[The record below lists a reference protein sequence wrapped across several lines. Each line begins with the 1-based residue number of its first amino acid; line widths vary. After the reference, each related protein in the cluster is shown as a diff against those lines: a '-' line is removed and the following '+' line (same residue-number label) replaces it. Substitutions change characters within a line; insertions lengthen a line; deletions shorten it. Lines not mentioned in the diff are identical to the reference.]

1 MAKVYDNPI
10 NLSTNWGGDSSTGNL
25 PVSGRRVQ
33 ELIKNTFAKKGG
45 CMQIKDKKFLQIF
58 ADEASMRK
66 YNSNTEKYEDLV
78 VSQVQLPNT
87 GATQATMKVTV
98 LGIPSEYS
106 TKGRS
111 EVFSFLY
118 NSYYENEEDFSQVSG
133 SCVVY
138 VNNIQRERISLRAGN
153 TYDVDV
159 SKYLS
164 DGTNEVKFTID
175 NAEQSKRNYVY
186 EIQMVNLKVISDF
199 DYISAY
205 NGVVPFT
212 YTPIGNITKTVHIL
226 MDGVEIHSEETDV
239 NNRQLSFDIPAQS
252 HGAHTLEV
260 YLTATIKDIALES
273 ERLKFSVICVE
284 DGNDTPVI
292 ASSVESVNMTQ
303 YETVTIPFVVY
314 DPLNNPADITLSVDQ
329 STVATRQVDRTQQ
342 SWIYKALSVGDG
354 VMSIT
359 CRGVSK
365 TFALSVGESIITS
378 KAETQNLEL
387 FLTSQGRSNQDAD
400 REVWENNGI
409 KVSFEGMNYTTN
421 GWVVDSDG
429 NTAMRLSGGATMEIP
444 LQLFAKDIRQTGKT
458 VELEFAVR
466 QITDYT
472 SVVLSCLQGGIG
484 LELTPN
490 TIMLTSEQSSME
502 TKYKEDER
510 VRVSFVIEKRA
521 NNRLMQIYINGIK
534 SQSIQYPDNDGFMQA
549 APVGITANS
558 ATATLDIYNIRVYS
572 NNLKSQQ
579 LLDNYIADLDDIE
592 KKMAIFKRNQVYDT
606 YGNLSY
612 NALLE
617 QIPCLT
623 ITGGLSQYKGDKKT
637 VSIEYVDR
645 NHHEKSFTADGVVL
659 NVQGTSSQYYPRK
672 NYKGQFKNGFDMTES
687 GKHEDA
693 FTLDENAVLP
703 AVNFCWKAD
712 FAESSGTHNTGL
724 ANYIGWMLKEAGI
737 LTEPQ
742 KKNGLIRTTVY
753 GEPCLIFHRASAG
766 ETPQFIGKYNFN
778 TDKSAENTF
787 GFADGD
793 ESWEFLNNTSDRSLF
808 LSADFEGDAWKNDFE
823 GRYPD
828 GNEDISH
835 MKEVFA
841 WVVSCKDDFEKF
853 KNEFDEHFD
862 KKTLI
867 FYYLITLVFGMV
879 DQRAKNQFLTYYSGG
894 KWLFIFYDNDTVF
907 GINNEGAIEFS
918 YNIEVHDV
926 IGNLNAYN
934 GANSLLWELVEQ
946 AFASDIQAM
955 YQNLRQKGILS
966 YDNAIKF
973 CNTRQSDKWCEA
985 VYNEDGYYKYE
996 SPLIDGYM
1004 DYSSGSA
1011 QTVKTGA
1018 FLYALQGSRDAHR
1031 RWWLYNRFK
1040 YMDSKF
1046 QAGSSLSDY
1055 ITFRT
1060 YTPSEWSGVEP
1071 KADITIGSFTAMYGT
1086 IRWGSITK
1094 SERMGENEV
1103 RTITAPANTQF
1114 NDTETIIYNASM
1126 IKSIGD
1132 LSALYVGTVDVSKA
1146 TNITELVIG
1155 SSVSGYKNQNFK
1167 VLSLGTNAKL
1177 RKLDIQNCPNYT
1189 ASIDVS
1195 GCENIEEIYARGTGA
1210 TAVTLAEG
1218 GSLRILQLPATITNL
1233 TLKNQTKLGDGL
1245 TLEGMTRIIE
1255 IVVENCPNID
1265 SFAMVKS
1272 ILLGENALQRVRITG
1287 IKANESNFEMLYT
1300 LAKLK
1305 GIGDYGEVQE
1315 HAFLSGTYH
1324 VPEADLTEIEQLNAI
1339 FPYLKIT
1346 ATKVIKLVPVTFDV
1360 VSQLGT
1366 PIEDAQVTI
1375 DGNTYSLAS
1384 GPTVAK
1390 VLNNASYSYKI
1401 TYDEGKSFSD
1411 TVYVG
1416 DDPVTVSKQ
1425 FTVSVWVEVTFNVSS
1440 QYGNISD
1447 AKVTINNKTYSL
1459 AKGSAVVKVKSDRS
1473 YSYTIT
1479 YDGGKTSSGSV
1490 TVAKDPVVVTKTFTV
1505 SFDAMSMKPE
1515 ANGKIQFLVGGTTP
1529 SFTLSSGYSGLSVD
1543 WGDGTTDGTTSHT
1556 YTDGDSFHNVSVS
1569 VANCAEI
1576 KVASSNL
1583 YAFWSIGD
1591 NMQIVPASFSGYSN
1605 LQYVGSDIFKNFQG
1619 TNMSSRFKKCS
1630 KLKSIPSGLFDN
1642 CPNVTDF
1649 LGCFCE
1655 CSSLTEIP
1663 AGLFANCTKVEQFGS
1678 VFNTNEKENGCF
1690 EGCYSLTEIP
1700 ADLFDNCTN
1709 VTSFCGCFA
1718 LCYSLTEIPAGLFDD
1733 CLNVTDFSA
1742 CFFGCSSLTEIP
1754 SGLFDNCTKV
1764 TMFGS
1769 AYGGVFGCFQGCSSL
1784 TEIPSGLFDNC
1795 TNVTSFLAC
1804 FQGCSSLTEIP
1815 ADLFDNCPN
1824 VTDFR
1829 YCFQGCSSLTE
1840 IPADLF
1846 DNCTKVTMFGYNYS
1860 RTGCFEGCSSLAAG
1874 FIPFAA
1880 LLKANYGYIYNSCS
1894 MLTKLIAN
1902 SETPVSINSSIPNNS
1917 GLKIYVPDSA
1927 IETYKT
1933 ATNWSAFAD
1942 KIVGFSE
1949 LTDEEKMKY
1958 GITA

>member
-10 NLSTNWGGDSSTGNL
+10 TLSTNWGGDSSTGNL

-45 CMQIKDKKFLQIF
+45 CVQIKDKKFLQIF

-87 GATQATMKVTV
+87 GATQATMKNTIFVT
-98 LGIPSEYS
+98 PSEY
-106 TKGRS
+106 TTAGRA
-111 EVFSFLY
+111 ETFMFKYL
-118 NSYYENEEDFSQVSG
+118 SYYENEEDLSQMSG
-133 SCVVY
+133 SCTVY
-138 VNNIQRERISLRAGN
+138 VAGLQRERISLRSGN
-153 TYDVDV
+153 TYTIDV
-159 SKYLS
+159 SKYLT

-186 EIQMVNLKVISDF
+186 EVQKVNLKVLSDF
-199 DYISAY
+199 DYIAAY
-205 NGVVPFT
+205 NGIIPFT
-212 YTPIGNITKTVHIL
+212 YTPIGNILKTVHIL
-226 MDGVEIHSEETDV
+226 MDGEEIHSEETEV
-239 NNRQLSFDIPAQS
+239 NNRQLSFEIPAQS

-260 YLTATIKDIALES
+260 YLTATIQDIALES
-273 ERLKFSVICVE
+273 ERLKYSVICIE
-284 DGNDTPVI
+284 EGNDTPII
-292 ASSVESVNMTQ
+292 ACNMERVEMNQ
-303 YETVTIPFVVY
+303 YESVTIPFVVY
-314 DPLNNPADITLSVDQ
+314 DPLNNPADITLRVNNSV
-329 STVATRQVDRTQQ
+329 VATRQVDRTQQ
-342 SWIYKALSVGDG
+342 TWIYKALEVGG
-354 VMSIT
+354 GMMEIK
-359 CRGVSK
+359 CRTISK
-365 TFALSVGESIITS
+365 SLSLTVNESIITS

-387 FLTSQGRSNQDAD
+387 FLTSQGRSNQDANK
-400 REVWENNGI
+400 ETWENNGI
-409 KVSFEGMNYTTN
+409 KVAFEGMNYTTN
-421 GWVVDSDG
+421 GWVVDPDG
-429 NTAMRLSGGATMEIP
+429 NTALRLSGGATMEIP

-458 VELEFAVR
+458 IELEFAVR

-623 ITGGLSQYKGDKKT
+623 ITGELSQYKGDKKT

-828 GNEDISH
+828 GNEDISK

-841 WVVSCKDDFEKF
+841 WVVSCKGNVDKF
-853 KNEFDEHFD
+853 KSELEQYFD
-862 KKTLI
+862 KKTIL
-867 FYYLITLVFGMV
+867 FYDLITLVFGMV
-879 DQRAKNQFLTYYSGG
+879 DQRAKNQFLTFYVGG
-894 KWLFIFYDNDTVF
+894 KWIFIFYDNDTVF
-907 GINNEGAIEFS
+907 GINNEGAIQFS
-918 YNIEVHDV
+918 YNIEIHDV

-946 AFASDIQAM
+946 AFASDIKSL
-955 YQNLRQKGILS
+955 YQDLRQKGILS
-966 YDNAIKF
+966 YDNVIKY

-996 SPLIDGYM
+996 SPLIDGYT
-1004 DYSSGSA
+1004 DYSSGTA

-1060 YTPSEWSGVEP
+1060 YTPAEWSGVEP
-1071 KADITIGSFTAMYGT
+1071 KADITIGSLAAMYGT
-1086 IRWGSITK
+1086 IKWGSITK
-1094 SERMGENEV
+1094 SERMNEGEV
-1103 RTITAPANTQF
+1103 KTITAPTDTKF

-1146 TNITELVIG
+1146 TNITELIIG
-1155 SSVSGYKNQNFK
+1155 SSKAGYQNQNFS
-1167 VLSLGTNAKL
+1167 VLSLGNNAKL

-1195 GCENIEEIYARGTGA
+1195 GCENIEEVYARGTGA
-1210 TAVTLAEG
+1210 TAVNLAEG
-1218 GSLRILQLPATITNL
+1218 GVLRVLQLPASITNL
-1233 TLKNQTKLGDGL
+1233 TLKNQPKLGTGL
-1245 TLEGMTRIIE
+1245 TLETWAN
-1255 IVVENCPNID
+1255 IVALVIENCPNINA
-1265 SFAMVKS
+1265 FLRVKL
-1272 ILLGENALQRVRITG
+1272 ILSDTNALQRVRITG
-1287 IKANESNFEMLYT
+1287 VKASESNFAILEQL
-1300 LAKLK
+1300 KNLK
-1305 GIGDYGEVQE
+1305 GIGDNGEYTD
-1315 HAFLSGTYH
+1315 AAYISGTYNI
-1324 VPEADLTEIEQLNAI
+1324 PEAGYSDIEEYTKL
-1339 FPYLKIT
+1339 FPYLKIV
-1346 ATKVIKLVPVTFDV
+1346 AGKVLKMHTVTFV
-1360 VSQLGT
+1360 V
-1366 PIEDAQVTI
+1366 
-1375 DGNTYSLAS
+1375 
-1384 GPTVAK
+1384 K
-1390 VLNNASYSYKI
+1390 
-1401 TYDEGKSFSD
+1401 
-1411 TVYVG
+1411 
-1416 DDPVTVSKQ
+1416 
-1425 FTVSVWVEVTFNVSS
+1425 S
-1440 QYGNISD
+1440 QYGNIKG
-1447 AKVTINNKTYSL
+1447 ATVTINGSTYSL
-1459 AKGSAVVKVKSDRS
+1459 SSGTASVKLLEGKN
-1473 YSYTIT
+1473 YSYTIN
-1479 YDGGKTSSGSV
+1479 YEGKTDSGSV
-1490 TVAKDPVVVTKTFTV
+1490 SVGSSDVTITKTYTV

-1515 ANGKIQFLVGGTTP
+1515 PNGKIQFTVGGSSV
-1529 SFTLSSGYSGLSVD
+1529 SFSLSSGYSGLSVD
-1543 WGDGTTDGTTSHT
+1543 WGDGTTDANTSHT
-1556 YTDGDSFHNVSVS
+1556 YMDGEIFHNVSVVVENATS
-1569 VANCAEI
+1569 I
-1576 KVASSNL
+1576 KVDVNAL
-1583 YAFWSIGD
+1583 YAFWDVGENSAIIPSAFNSETWD
-1591 NMQIVPASFSGYSN
+1591 AKTK
-1605 LQYVGSDIFKNFQG
+1605 LQYVGKDIFKNAGLQKSFEFYFHG
-1619 TNMSSRFKKCS
+1619 CAN
-1630 KLKSIPSGLFDN
+1630 LKEIPKGLFDN
-1642 CPNVTDF
+1642 CVSATN
-1649 LGCFCE
+1649 LGYCFR
-1655 CSSLTEIP
+1655 
-1663 AGLFANCTKVEQFGS
+1663 
-1678 VFNTNEKENGCF
+1678 
-1690 EGCYSLTEIP
+1690 
-1700 ADLFDNCTN
+1700 
-1709 VTSFCGCFA
+1709 
-1718 LCYSLTEIPAGLFDD
+1718 
-1733 CLNVTDFSA
+1733 
-1742 CFFGCSSLTEIP
+1742 GCSSLREIP
-1754 SGLFDNCTKV
+1754 
-1764 TMFGS
+1764 
-1769 AYGGVFGCFQGCSSL
+1769 Y
-1784 TEIPSGLFDNC
+1784 
-1795 TNVTSFLAC
+1795 
-1804 FQGCSSLTEIP
+1804 
-1815 ADLFDNCPN
+1815 DLFYKCRYADE
-1824 VTDFR
+1824 FR
-1829 YCFQGCSSLTE
+1829 YCF
-1840 IPADLF
+1840 F
-1846 DNCTKVTMFGYNYS
+1846 NCTLLRVGYIPILNSYYS
-1860 RTGCFEGCSSLAAG
+1860 RNASYTYTFTDISILVAR
-1874 FIPFAA
+1874 
-1880 LLKANYGYIYNSCS
+1880 N
-1894 MLTKLIAN
+1894 
-1902 SETPVSINSSIPNNS
+1902 ETPGRIDNFSIPRS
-1917 GLKIYVPDSA
+1917 VEKIYVPDSA
-1927 IETYKT
+1927 IDTYK
-1933 ATNWSAFAD
+1933 AAEKWSAFAD

-1949 LTDEEKMKY
+1949 LTDEEKEKY

>member
-1 MAKVYDNPI
+1 MGKVFDNPI
-10 NLSTNWGGDSSTGNL
+10 TLGTDWGGDASTGNL

-45 CMQIKDKKFLQIF
+45 CVQIKDKKYLQIF

-87 GATQATMKVTV
+87 GATQATMKNTIFVT
-98 LGIPSEYS
+98 PSEY
-106 TKGRS
+106 TTAGRA
-111 EVFSFLY
+111 ETFMFKYL
-118 NSYYENEEDFSQVSG
+118 SYYENEEDLSQMIG
-133 SCVVY
+133 SCTVY
-138 VNNIQRERISLRAGN
+138 VAGLQRERISLRSGN
-153 TYDVDV
+153 TYTIDV
-159 SKYLS
+159 SKYLT

-186 EIQMVNLKVISDF
+186 EVQMVNLKVLSDF
-199 DYISAY
+199 DYIAAY
-205 NGVVPFT
+205 NGIIPFT
-212 YTPIGNITKTVHIL
+212 YTPIGNILKTVHIL
-226 MDGVEIHSEETDV
+226 MDGEEIHSEKTEV
-239 NNRQLSFDIPAQS
+239 NNRQLSFEIPAQS

-260 YLTATIKDIALES
+260 YLTATIQDIALES
-273 ERLKFSVICVE
+273 ERLKYSVICIE
-284 DGNDTPVI
+284 EGNDTPII
-292 ASSVESVNMTQ
+292 ACNMERVEMNQ
-303 YETVTIPFVVY
+303 YESVTIPFVVY
-314 DPLNNPADITLSVDQ
+314 DPLNNPADITLRVNNSV
-329 STVATRQVDRTQQ
+329 VATRQVDRTQQ
-342 SWIYKALSVGDG
+342 TWIYKALEVGG
-354 VMSIT
+354 GMMEIK
-359 CRGVSK
+359 CRTISK
-365 TFALSVGESIITS
+365 SLSLTVNESIITS

-387 FLTSQGRSNQDAD
+387 FLTSQGRSNQDANK
-400 REVWENNGI
+400 ETWENNGI
-409 KVSFEGMNYTTN
+409 KVAFEGMNYTTN
-421 GWVVDSDG
+421 GWVVDPDG
-429 NTAMRLSGGATMEIP
+429 NTALRLSGGATMEIP

-458 VELEFAVR
+458 IELEFAVR

-623 ITGGLSQYKGDKKT
+623 ITGELSQYKGDKKT
-637 VSIEYVDR
+637 VNIEYVDK
-645 NHHEKSFTADGVVL
+645 NHPEKSFTADDVVL

-672 NYKGQFKNGFDMTES
+672 NYKGQFKKGFNMTES

-828 GNEDISH
+828 GNEDISK

-841 WVVSCKDDFEKF
+841 WVVSCKGNVDKF
-853 KNEFDEHFD
+853 KSELEQYFD
-862 KKTLI
+862 KKTIL

-879 DQRAKNQFLTYYSGG
+879 DQRAKNQFLTFYVGG
-894 KWLFIFYDNDTVF
+894 KWIFIFYDNDTVF

-918 YNIEVHDV
+918 YNIEIHDV

-946 AFASDIQAM
+946 AFASDIKSL
-955 YQNLRQKGILS
+955 YQDLRQKGILS
-966 YDNAIKF
+966 YDNVIKY

-996 SPLIDGYM
+996 SPLIDGYT
-1004 DYSSGSA
+1004 DYSSGTA

-1060 YTPSEWSGVEP
+1060 YTPAEWSGVEP
-1071 KADITIGSFTAMYGT
+1071 KADITIGSLAAMYGT
-1086 IRWGSITK
+1086 IKWGSITK
-1094 SERMGENEV
+1094 SERMNEGEV
-1103 RTITAPANTQF
+1103 KTITAPTDTKF

-1146 TNITELVIG
+1146 TNITELIIG
-1155 SSVSGYKNQNFK
+1155 SSKAGYQNQNFS
-1167 VLSLGTNAKL
+1167 VLSLGNNAKL

-1195 GCENIEEIYARGTGA
+1195 GCENIEEVYARGTGA
-1210 TAVTLAEG
+1210 TSVNLAEG
-1218 GSLRILQLPATITNL
+1218 GVLRVLQLPASITNL
-1233 TLKNQTKLGDGL
+1233 TLKNQPKLGTGL
-1245 TLEGMTRIIE
+1245 TLETWAN
-1255 IVVENCPNID
+1255 IVALVIENCPNINAF
-1265 SFAMVKS
+1265 SRVKS
-1272 ILLGENALQRVRITG
+1272 ILADTNALQRVRITG
-1287 IKANESNFEMLYT
+1287 VNANESNFAILEQL
-1300 LAKLK
+1300 KNLK
-1305 GIGDYGEVQE
+1305 GIGDNGEYTDV
-1315 HAFLSGTYH
+1315 AYISGTYNIA
-1324 VPEADLTEIEQLNAI
+1324 EAGESDIEEYAKL
-1339 FPYLKIT
+1339 FPYLKII
-1346 ATKVIKLVPVTFDV
+1346 AGKVLKMHTVTFV
-1360 VSQLGT
+1360 V
-1366 PIEDAQVTI
+1366 
-1375 DGNTYSLAS
+1375 
-1384 GPTVAK
+1384 K
-1390 VLNNASYSYKI
+1390 
-1401 TYDEGKSFSD
+1401 
-1411 TVYVG
+1411 
-1416 DDPVTVSKQ
+1416 
-1425 FTVSVWVEVTFNVSS
+1425 S
-1440 QYGNISD
+1440 QYGNIKG
-1447 AKVTINNKTYSL
+1447 ATVTINGSTYSL
-1459 AKGSAVVKVKSDRS
+1459 SSGTASVKLLEGKN
-1473 YSYTIT
+1473 YSYTIN
-1479 YDGGKTSSGSV
+1479 YEGKTDSGSV
-1490 TVAKDPVVVTKTFTV
+1490 SVGSSDVTITKTYTV

-1515 ANGKIQFLVGGTTP
+1515 EDGKIQFTVGGSSV
-1529 SFTLSSGYSGLSVD
+1529 SFSLSSGYSDLSVD
-1543 WGDGTTDGTTSHT
+1543 WGDGTTDSSLSHT
-1556 YTDGDSFHNVSVS
+1556 YTDRENFHNVSLVVENATS
-1569 VANCAEI
+1569 IEVATNA
-1576 KVASSNL
+1576 L
-1583 YAFWSIGD
+1583 YAFWSVGENSKIIPSKF
-1591 NMQIVPASFSGYSN
+1591 NQSN
-1605 LQYVGSDIFKNFQG
+1605 KLQYVGKDILKNLNSNSLGNYFMYCTSLREIPADLF
-1619 TNMSSRFKKCS
+1619 TNIKNIS
-1630 KLKSIPSGLFDN
+1630 KVSYFEN
-1642 CPNVTDF
+1642 TFMYCT
-1649 LGCFCE
+1649 
-1655 CSSLTEIP
+1655 SLREIP
-1663 AGLFANCTKVEQFGS
+1663 AGLFANCTAVTQLWY
-1678 VFNTNEKENGCF
+1678 CF
-1690 EGCYSLTEIP
+1690 EDCTSLT
-1700 ADLFDNCTN
+1700 
-1709 VTSFCGCFA
+1709 V
-1718 LCYSLTEIPAGLFDD
+1718 
-1733 CLNVTDFSA
+1733 
-1742 CFFGCSSLTEIP
+1742 
-1754 SGLFDNCTKV
+1754 
-1764 TMFGS
+1764 
-1769 AYGGVFGCFQGCSSL
+1769 
-1784 TEIPSGLFDNC
+1784 
-1795 TNVTSFLAC
+1795 
-1804 FQGCSSLTEIP
+1804 
-1815 ADLFDNCPN
+1815 
-1824 VTDFR
+1824 
-1829 YCFQGCSSLTE
+1829 
-1840 IPADLF
+1840 
-1846 DNCTKVTMFGYNYS
+1846 
-1860 RTGCFEGCSSLAAG
+1860 G
-1874 FIPFAA
+1874 FIPFAK
-1880 LLKANYGYIYNSCS
+1880 LHKANYNAIYRGCS
-1894 MLTKLIAN
+1894 KLEKLIAN
-1902 SETPVSINSSIPNNS
+1902 SETPVSIFDSIPNNS

-1927 IETYKT
+1927 IYTYKA

-1949 LTDEEKMKY
+1949 LTDEEKEKY
-1958 GITA
+1958 GITT

>member
-87 GATQATMKVTV
+87 GATQATMKNTIFVT
-98 LGIPSEYS
+98 PSEY
-106 TKGRS
+106 TTAGRA
-111 EVFSFLY
+111 ETFMFKYL
-118 NSYYENEEDFSQVSG
+118 SYYENEEDLSQMSG
-133 SCVVY
+133 SCTVY
-138 VNNIQRERISLRAGN
+138 VAGLQRERISLRSGN
-153 TYDVDV
+153 TYTIDV
-159 SKYLS
+159 SKYLT

-186 EIQMVNLKVISDF
+186 EVQMVNLKVLSDF
-199 DYISAY
+199 DYIAAY
-205 NGVVPFT
+205 NGIIPFT
-212 YTPIGNITKTVHIL
+212 YTPIGNILKTVHIL
-226 MDGVEIHSEETDV
+226 MDGEEIHSEETEV
-239 NNRQLSFDIPAQS
+239 NNRQLSFEIPAQS

-260 YLTATIKDIALES
+260 YLTATIQDIALKS
-273 ERLKFSVICVE
+273 ERLKYSVICIE
-284 DGNDTPVI
+284 EGNDTPII
-292 ASSVESVNMTQ
+292 ACNMERVEMNQ
-303 YETVTIPFVVY
+303 YESVTIPFVVY
-314 DPLNNPADITLSVDQ
+314 DPLNNPADITLRVNNSV
-329 STVATRQVDRTQQ
+329 VATRQVDRTQQ
-342 SWIYKALSVGDG
+342 TWIYKALEVGG
-354 VMSIT
+354 GMMEIK
-359 CRGVSK
+359 CRTISK
-365 TFALSVGESIITS
+365 SLSLTVNESIITS

-387 FLTSQGRSNQDAD
+387 FLTSQGRSNQDANK
-400 REVWENNGI
+400 ETWENNGI
-409 KVSFEGMNYTTN
+409 KVAFEGMNYTTN

-429 NTAMRLSGGATMEIP
+429 NTALRLSGGATMEIP

-458 VELEFAVR
+458 IELEFAVR

-534 SQSIQYPDNDGFMQA
+534 SQSVQYPDNDGFMQA

-558 ATATLDIYNIRVYS
+558 GTATLDIYNIRVYS

-623 ITGGLSQYKGDKKT
+623 ITGELSQYKGDKKT

-828 GNEDISH
+828 GNEDISK

-841 WVVSCKDDFEKF
+841 WVVSCKGNVDKF
-853 KNEFDEHFD
+853 KSELEQYFD
-862 KKTLI
+862 KKTIL
-867 FYYLITLVFGMV
+867 FYDLITLVFGMV
-879 DQRAKNQFLTYYSGG
+879 DQRAKNQFLTFYVGG
-894 KWLFIFYDNDTVF
+894 KWIFIFYDNDTVF
-907 GINNEGAIEFS
+907 GINNEGAIQFS
-918 YNIEVHDV
+918 YNIEIHDV

-946 AFASDIQAM
+946 AFASDIKSL
-955 YQNLRQKGILS
+955 YQDLRQKGILS
-966 YDNAIKF
+966 YDNVIKY

-996 SPLIDGYM
+996 SPLIDGYT
-1004 DYSSGSA
+1004 DYSSGTA

-1060 YTPSEWSGVEP
+1060 YTPAEWSGVEP
-1071 KADITIGSFTAMYGT
+1071 KADITIGSLAAMYGT
-1086 IRWGSITK
+1086 IKWGSITK
-1094 SERMGENEV
+1094 SERMNEGEV
-1103 RTITAPANTQF
+1103 KTITAPTDTKF

-1146 TNITELVIG
+1146 TNITELIIG
-1155 SSVSGYKNQNFK
+1155 SSVSGYKNQNFS
-1167 VLSLGTNAKL
+1167 VLSLGNNAKL
-1177 RKLDIQNCPNYT
+1177 RKLDIRNCPNYT

-1195 GCENIEEIYARGTGA
+1195 GCENIEEVYARGTGA
-1210 TAVTLAEG
+1210 TAVNLAEG
-1218 GSLRILQLPATITNL
+1218 GVLRVLQLPASITNL
-1233 TLKNQTKLGDGL
+1233 TLKNQPKLGTGL
-1245 TLEGMTRIIE
+1245 TLESWAN
-1255 IVVENCPNID
+1255 VVALVIENCPNIN
-1265 SFAMVKS
+1265 ALARVKS
-1272 ILLGENALQRVRITG
+1272 ILADANALQRVRITG
-1287 IKANESNFEMLYT
+1287 VKANESNFAILEQL
-1300 LAKLK
+1300 KNLK
-1305 GIGDYGEVQE
+1305 GIGDNGEYTDV
-1315 HAFLSGTYH
+1315 AYISGTYNIT
-1324 VPEADLTEIEQLNAI
+1324 EADESDIEEYTKL
-1339 FPYLKIT
+1339 FPYLKIV
-1346 ATKVIKLVPVTFDV
+1346 AGKVLKMHTVTFIV
-1360 VSQLGT
+1360 
-1366 PIEDAQVTI
+1366 
-1375 DGNTYSLAS
+1375 
-1384 GPTVAK
+1384 K
-1390 VLNNASYSYKI
+1390 
-1401 TYDEGKSFSD
+1401 
-1411 TVYVG
+1411 
-1416 DDPVTVSKQ
+1416 
-1425 FTVSVWVEVTFNVSS
+1425 S
-1440 QYGNISD
+1440 QYGNIKG
-1447 AKVTINNKTYSL
+1447 ATVTINDSTYSL
-1459 AKGSAVVKVKSDRS
+1459 SSGTASVKLPEGKS
-1473 YSYTIT
+1473 YSYTIN
-1479 YDGGKTSSGSV
+1479 YDGNTDRGSV
-1490 TVAKDPVVVTKTFTV
+1490 SVDSSDVTITKTYTV

-1515 ANGKIQFLVGGTTP
+1515 ENGKIQITAGGSSV
-1529 SFTLSSGYSGLSVD
+1529 SFSLSGGYSGLSVD
-1543 WGDGTTDGTTSHT
+1543 WGDGTTDSSLSHT
-1556 YTDGDSFHNVSVS
+1556 YTDGTNFHNVSVEVENATS
-1569 VANCAEI
+1569 I
-1576 KVASSNL
+1576 KVDTNAL
-1583 YAFWSIGD
+1583 YAFWSVGKNSKIIPSTFRD
-1591 NMQIVPASFSGYSN
+1591 SLF
-1605 LQYVGSDIFKNFQG
+1605 LQYVGKDIFKNARFTTDFG
-1619 TNMSSRFKKCS
+1619 GFFFECSS
-1630 KLKSIPSGLFDN
+1630 LKEIPSGLFDN
-1642 CPNVTDF
+1642 CT
-1649 LGCFCE
+1649 
-1655 CSSLTEIP
+1655 
-1663 AGLFANCTKVEQFGS
+1663 A
-1678 VFNTNEKENGCF
+1678 
-1690 EGCYSLTEIP
+1690 
-1700 ADLFDNCTN
+1700 
-1709 VTSFCGCFA
+1709 VTSFGSCFE
-1718 LCYSLTEIPAGLFDD
+1718 S
-1733 CLNVTDFSA
+1733 
-1742 CFFGCSSLTEIP
+1742 CSSLTEIP
-1754 SGLFDNCTKV
+1754 SGLFDNCTAV
-1764 TMFGS
+1764 TSFVS
-1769 AYGGVFGCFQGCSSL
+1769 CFYSCYNL
-1784 TEIPSGLFDNC
+1784 KEIPSGLFDNC
-1795 TNVTSFLAC
+1795 TAVTSFDRC
-1804 FQGCSSLTEIP
+1804 FYYCRRLTI
-1815 ADLFDNCPN
+1815 
-1824 VTDFR
+1824 
-1829 YCFQGCSSLTE
+1829 
-1840 IPADLF
+1840 
-1846 DNCTKVTMFGYNYS
+1846 
-1860 RTGCFEGCSSLAAG
+1860 G
-1874 FIPFAA
+1874 FIPFDTLSGAS
-1880 LLKANYGYIYNSCS
+1880 YDSIYDGCS
-1894 MLTKLIAN
+1894 KLEKLIAN
-1902 SETPVSINSSIPNNS
+1902 SETPVSISYSIPNNS

-1927 IETYKT
+1927 IDTYKA
-1933 ATNWSAFAD
+1933 ATNWSKFAD

-1949 LTDEEKMKY
+1949 LTDEEKEKY

>member
-10 NLSTNWGGDSSTGNL
+10 DLSTNWGGDSSTGNL

-45 CMQIKDKKFLQIF
+45 CVQIKDKKYLQIF

-87 GATQATMKVTV
+87 GATQATMKNTIFVT
-98 LGIPSEYS
+98 PSEY
-106 TKGRS
+106 TTAGRA
-111 EVFSFLY
+111 ETFMFKYL
-118 NSYYENEEDFSQVSG
+118 SYYENEEDLSQMIG
-133 SCVVY
+133 SCTVY
-138 VNNIQRERISLRAGN
+138 VAGLQRERISLRSGN
-153 TYDVDV
+153 TYTIDV
-159 SKYLS
+159 SKYLT

-186 EIQMVNLKVISDF
+186 EVQMVNLKVLSDF
-199 DYISAY
+199 DYIAAY
-205 NGVVPFT
+205 NGIIPFT
-212 YTPIGNITKTVHIL
+212 YTPIGNILKTVHIL
-226 MDGVEIHSEETDV
+226 MDGEEIHSEKTEV
-239 NNRQLSFDIPAQS
+239 NNRQLSFEIPAQS

-260 YLTATIKDIALES
+260 YLTATIQDIALES
-273 ERLKFSVICVE
+273 ERLKYSVICIE
-284 DGNDTPVI
+284 EGNDTPII
-292 ASSVESVNMTQ
+292 ACNMERVEMNQ
-303 YETVTIPFVVY
+303 YESVTIPFVVY
-314 DPLNNPADITLSVDQ
+314 DPLNNPADITLRVNNSV
-329 STVATRQVDRTQQ
+329 VATRQVDRTQQ
-342 SWIYKALSVGDG
+342 TWIYKALEVGG
-354 VMSIT
+354 GMMEIK
-359 CRGVSK
+359 CRTISK
-365 TFALSVGESIITS
+365 SLSLTVNESIITS

-387 FLTSQGRSNQDAD
+387 FLTSQGRSNQDANK
-400 REVWENNGI
+400 ETWENNGI
-409 KVSFEGMNYTTN
+409 KVAFEGMNYTTN
-421 GWVVDSDG
+421 GWVVDPDG
-429 NTAMRLSGGATMEIP
+429 NTALRLSGGATMEIP

-458 VELEFAVR
+458 IELEFAVR

-606 YGNLSY
+606 YGNLNY

-623 ITGGLSQYKGDKKT
+623 ITGELSQYKGDKKI
-637 VSIEYVDR
+637 VSIEYVDK
-645 NHHEKSFTADGVVL
+645 NHPEKSFTADDVVL

-672 NYKGQFKNGFDMTES
+672 NYKGQFKKGFNMTES

-828 GNEDISH
+828 GNEDISK

-841 WVVSCKDDFEKF
+841 WVVSCKGNVDKF
-853 KNEFDEHFD
+853 KSELEQYFD
-862 KKTLI
+862 KKTIL

-879 DQRAKNQFLTYYSGG
+879 DQRAKNQFLTFYVGG
-894 KWLFIFYDNDTVF
+894 KWIFIFYDNDTVF

-918 YNIEVHDV
+918 YNIEIHDV

-946 AFASDIQAM
+946 AFASDIKSL
-955 YQNLRQKGILS
+955 YQDLRQKGILS
-966 YDNAIKF
+966 YDNVIKY

-996 SPLIDGYM
+996 SPLIDGYT
-1004 DYSSGSA
+1004 DYSSGTA

-1060 YTPSEWSGVEP
+1060 YTPAEWSGVEP
-1071 KADITIGSFTAMYGT
+1071 KADITIGSLAAMYGT
-1086 IRWGSITK
+1086 IKWGSITK
-1094 SERMGENEV
+1094 SERMNEGEV
-1103 RTITAPANTQF
+1103 KTITAPTDTKF

-1146 TNITELVIG
+1146 TNITELIIG
-1155 SSVSGYKNQNFK
+1155 SSKAGYQNQNFS
-1167 VLSLGTNAKL
+1167 VLSLGNNAKL

-1195 GCENIEEIYARGTGA
+1195 GCENIEEVYARGTGA
-1210 TAVTLAEG
+1210 TAVNLAEG
-1218 GSLRILQLPATITNL
+1218 GVLRVLQLPASITNL
-1233 TLKNQTKLGDGL
+1233 TLKNQPKLGTGL
-1245 TLEGMTRIIE
+1245 TLETWAN
-1255 IVVENCPNID
+1255 IVALVIENCPNINAF
-1265 SFAMVKS
+1265 SRVKS
-1272 ILLGENALQRVRITG
+1272 ILADTNALQRVRITG
-1287 IKANESNFEMLYT
+1287 VKASESNFAILEQL
-1300 LAKLK
+1300 KNLK
-1305 GIGDYGEVQE
+1305 GIGDNGEYTD
-1315 HAFLSGTYH
+1315 AAYISGTYNIA
-1324 VPEADLTEIEQLNAI
+1324 EAGESDIEEYAKL
-1339 FPYLKIT
+1339 FPYLKIV
-1346 ATKVIKLVPVTFDV
+1346 AGKVLKMHTVTFV
-1360 VSQLGT
+1360 V
-1366 PIEDAQVTI
+1366 
-1375 DGNTYSLAS
+1375 
-1384 GPTVAK
+1384 K
-1390 VLNNASYSYKI
+1390 
-1401 TYDEGKSFSD
+1401 
-1411 TVYVG
+1411 
-1416 DDPVTVSKQ
+1416 
-1425 FTVSVWVEVTFNVSS
+1425 S
-1440 QYGNISD
+1440 QYGNIKG
-1447 AKVTINNKTYSL
+1447 ATVTINGSTYSL
-1459 AKGSAVVKVKSDRS
+1459 SSGSASVKLLEGKN
-1473 YSYTIT
+1473 YSYTIN
-1479 YDGGKTSSGSV
+1479 YDGKIDSGSV
-1490 TVAKDPVVVTKTFTV
+1490 SVGSSDVTITKTYTV

-1515 ANGKIQFLVGGTTP
+1515 PNGKIQFTVGGSSV
-1529 SFTLSSGYSGLSVD
+1529 SFSLSSGYSGLSVD
-1543 WGDGTTDGTTSHT
+1543 WGDGTTDANTSHT
-1556 YTDGDSFHNVSVS
+1556 YMDGEIFHNVSVVVENATS
-1569 VANCAEI
+1569 I
-1576 KVASSNL
+1576 KVDVNAL
-1583 YAFWSIGD
+1583 YAFWDVGENSAIIPSAFNSETWD
-1591 NMQIVPASFSGYSN
+1591 AETE
-1605 LQYVGSDIFKNFQG
+1605 LQYVGKDIFKNAGLQ
-1619 TNMSSRFKKCS
+1619 KKFEFYFHGCAN
-1630 KLKSIPSGLFDN
+1630 LKEIPKGLFDN
-1642 CPNVTDF
+1642 CVSATNF
-1649 LGCFCE
+1649 NYCFR
-1655 CSSLTEIP
+1655 
-1663 AGLFANCTKVEQFGS
+1663 
-1678 VFNTNEKENGCF
+1678 
-1690 EGCYSLTEIP
+1690 
-1700 ADLFDNCTN
+1700 
-1709 VTSFCGCFA
+1709 
-1718 LCYSLTEIPAGLFDD
+1718 
-1733 CLNVTDFSA
+1733 
-1742 CFFGCSSLTEIP
+1742 GCSSLREIP
-1754 SGLFDNCTKV
+1754 YDLFYKCQYVDEFKYCFFNCTLLRV
-1764 TMFGS
+1764 GYIPILNS
-1769 AYGGVFGCFQGCSSL
+1769 YYSSDVSYTYTFTDISIL
-1784 TEIPSGLFDNC
+1784 VARNETPARVDNFSIPSS
-1795 TNVTSFLAC
+1795 V
-1804 FQGCSSLTEIP
+1804 E
-1815 ADLFDNCPN
+1815 
-1824 VTDFR
+1824 
-1829 YCFQGCSSLTE
+1829 
-1840 IPADLF
+1840 
-1846 DNCTKVTMFGYNYS
+1846 
-1860 RTGCFEGCSSLAAG
+1860 
-1874 FIPFAA
+1874 
-1880 LLKANYGYIYNSCS
+1880 
-1894 MLTKLIAN
+1894 
-1902 SETPVSINSSIPNNS
+1902 
-1917 GLKIYVPDSA
+1917 KIYVPDSA
-1927 IETYKT
+1927 IDTYK
-1933 ATNWSAFAD
+1933 AAEKWSAFAD
-1942 KIVGFSE
+1942 KIVGFSG
-1949 LTDEEKMKY
+1949 LTDEEKEKY

>member
-199 DYISAY
+199 DYIAAY
-205 NGVVPFT
+205 NGIIPFT
-212 YTPIGNITKTVHIL
+212 YTPIGNILKTVHIL
-226 MDGVEIHSEETDV
+226 MDGEEIHSEETEV
-239 NNRQLSFDIPAQS
+239 NNRQLSFEIPAQS

-260 YLTATIKDIALES
+260 YLTATIQDIALES
-273 ERLKFSVICVE
+273 ERLKYSVICIE
-284 DGNDTPVI
+284 EGNDTPII
-292 ASSVESVNMTQ
+292 ACNMERVEMNQ
-303 YETVTIPFVVY
+303 YESVTIPFVVY
-314 DPLNNPADITLSVDQ
+314 DPLNNPADITLRVNNSV
-329 STVATRQVDRTQQ
+329 VATRQVDRTQQ
-342 SWIYKALSVGDG
+342 TWIYKALEVGG
-354 VMSIT
+354 GMMEIK
-359 CRGVSK
+359 CRTISK
-365 TFALSVGESIITS
+365 SLSLTVNESIITS

-387 FLTSQGRSNQDAD
+387 FLTSQGRSNQDANK
-400 REVWENNGI
+400 ETWENNGI
-409 KVSFEGMNYTTN
+409 KVAFEGMNYTTN
-421 GWVVDSDG
+421 GWVVDPDG
-429 NTAMRLSGGATMEIP
+429 NTALRLSGGATMEIP

-458 VELEFAVR
+458 IELEFAVR

-534 SQSIQYPDNDGFMQA
+534 SQSVQYPDNDGFMQA

-558 ATATLDIYNIRVYS
+558 GTATIDIYNIRVYS

-623 ITGGLSQYKGDKKT
+623 ITGELSQYKGDKKT
-637 VSIEYVDR
+637 VSIEYVDK
-645 NHHEKSFTADGVVL
+645 NHPEKSFTAEGVIL

-672 NYKGQFKNGFDMTES
+672 NYKGQFKKGFDMTES

-693 FTLDENAVLP
+693 FTLDEDAVLP

-808 LSADFEGDAWKNDFE
+808 RSADFEGDAWKNDFE

-841 WVVSCKDDFEKF
+841 WVVACKDDLNKF
-853 KNEFDEHFD
+853 KSEFDEHFD

-879 DQRAKNQFLTYYSGG
+879 DQRAKNQFLTFYSGG

-996 SPLIDGYM
+996 SPLIDGYT

-1195 GCENIEEIYARGTGA
+1195 GCENIEEVYAKGTGA
-1210 TAVTLAEG
+1210 TAVNLAEG
-1218 GSLRILQLPATITNL
+1218 GVLRVLQLPATITNL
-1233 TLKNQTKLGDGL
+1233 TLKNQPKLGTGL
-1245 TLEGMTRIIE
+1245 TLESWAN
-1255 IVVENCPNID
+1255 IVAFVIENCPNINA
-1265 SFAMVKS
+1265 FARVKS
-1272 ILLGENALQRVRITG
+1272 ILAGTNALKRVRITG
-1287 IKANESNFEMLYT
+1287 VNANESNFAILEQ
-1300 LAKLK
+1300 LK
-1305 GIGDYGEVQE
+1305 NLNGIGDNGEYTDFAYV
-1315 HAFLSGTYH
+1315 SGTYNIA
-1324 VPEADLTEIEQLNAI
+1324 EAGESDIEEYTKL
-1339 FPYLKIT
+1339 FPYLKIV
-1346 ATKVIKLVPVTFDV
+1346 AGKVLKMHTVTFV
-1360 VSQLGT
+1360 V
-1366 PIEDAQVTI
+1366 
-1375 DGNTYSLAS
+1375 
-1384 GPTVAK
+1384 K
-1390 VLNNASYSYKI
+1390 
-1401 TYDEGKSFSD
+1401 
-1411 TVYVG
+1411 
-1416 DDPVTVSKQ
+1416 
-1425 FTVSVWVEVTFNVSS
+1425 S
-1440 QYGNISD
+1440 QYGNIKG
-1447 AKVTINNKTYSL
+1447 ATVTINDSTYSL
-1459 AKGSAVVKVKSDRS
+1459 SSGTASVKLLEGKN
-1473 YSYTIT
+1473 YSYTIN
-1479 YDGGKTSSGSV
+1479 YDGKTDSGSV
-1490 TVAKDPVVVTKTFTV
+1490 SVGSSDVTITKTYTV

-1515 ANGKIQFLVGGTTP
+1515 PNGKIQFTVGGSSV
-1529 SFTLSSGYSGLSVD
+1529 SFSLSSGYSGLSVD
-1543 WGDGTTDGTTSHT
+1543 WGDGTTDANTSHT
-1556 YTDGDSFHNVSVS
+1556 YMDGEIFHNVSVVVENATS
-1569 VANCAEI
+1569 I
-1576 KVASSNL
+1576 KVDVNAL
-1583 YAFWSIGD
+1583 YAFWDVGENSTI
-1591 NMQIVPASFSGYSN
+1591 IPSKFSSETWN
-1605 LQYVGSDIFKNFQG
+1605 AKTKLQYVGKDIFKNAGSQGNFDSYFQG
-1619 TNMSSRFKKCS
+1619 AN
-1630 KLKSIPSGLFDN
+1630 LKEIPKGLFDN
-1642 CPNVTDF
+1642 CVKANSFDH
-1649 LGCFCE
+1649 CFR
-1655 CSSLTEIP
+1655 
-1663 AGLFANCTKVEQFGS
+1663 
-1678 VFNTNEKENGCF
+1678 
-1690 EGCYSLTEIP
+1690 
-1700 ADLFDNCTN
+1700 
-1709 VTSFCGCFA
+1709 
-1718 LCYSLTEIPAGLFDD
+1718 
-1733 CLNVTDFSA
+1733 
-1742 CFFGCSSLTEIP
+1742 GCSSLREIP
-1754 SGLFDNCTKV
+1754 YDLFYKCKYTVQFAYCFYDCTLLRV
-1764 TMFGS
+1764 GYIPLLYGYYPIQES
-1769 AYGGVFGCFQGCSSL
+1769 YAYTFTDIRVLVARKETPASIGYL
-1784 TEIPSGLFDNC
+1784 TIPSS
-1795 TNVTSFLAC
+1795 V
-1804 FQGCSSLTEIP
+1804 E
-1815 ADLFDNCPN
+1815 
-1824 VTDFR
+1824 
-1829 YCFQGCSSLTE
+1829 
-1840 IPADLF
+1840 
-1846 DNCTKVTMFGYNYS
+1846 
-1860 RTGCFEGCSSLAAG
+1860 
-1874 FIPFAA
+1874 
-1880 LLKANYGYIYNSCS
+1880 
-1894 MLTKLIAN
+1894 
-1902 SETPVSINSSIPNNS
+1902 
-1917 GLKIYVPDSA
+1917 KIYVPDSA
-1927 IETYKT
+1927 IDTYK
-1933 ATNWSAFAD
+1933 AAEKWSKFAD

-1949 LTDEEKMKY
+1949 LTDEEKEKY

>member
-10 NLSTNWGGDSSTGNL
+10 TLSTNWGGDSSTGNL

-45 CMQIKDKKFLQIF
+45 CVQIKDKKYLQIF

-87 GATQATMKVTV
+87 GATQATMKNT
-98 LGIPSEYS
+98 IFDTPSEY
-106 TKGRS
+106 TTAGRA
-111 EVFSFLY
+111 ETFMFKYL
-118 NSYYENEEDFSQVSG
+118 SYYENEEDLSQMIG
-133 SCVVY
+133 SCTVY
-138 VNNIQRERISLRAGN
+138 VAGLQRERISLRSGN
-153 TYDVDV
+153 TYTIDV
-159 SKYLS
+159 SKYLT
-164 DGTNEVKFTID
+164 DGTNDVKFTID

-186 EIQMVNLKVISDF
+186 EVQMVNLKVLSDF
-199 DYISAY
+199 DYTAAY
-205 NGVVPFT
+205 NGIIPFT
-212 YTPIGNITKTVHIL
+212 YTPIGNILKTVHIL
-226 MDGVEIHSEETDV
+226 MDGEEIHSEKTEV
-239 NNRQLSFDIPAQS
+239 NNRQLSFEIPAQS

-260 YLTATIKDIALES
+260 YLTATIQDIALES
-273 ERLKFSVICVE
+273 ERLKYSVICIE
-284 DGNDTPVI
+284 EGNDTPII
-292 ASSVESVNMTQ
+292 ACNMERVEMNQ
-303 YETVTIPFVVY
+303 YESVTIPFVVY
-314 DPLNNPADITLSVDQ
+314 DPLNNPADITLRVNNSV
-329 STVATRQVDRTQQ
+329 VATRQVDRTQQ
-342 SWIYKALSVGDG
+342 TWIYKALEVGG
-354 VMSIT
+354 GMMEIK
-359 CRGVSK
+359 CRTISK
-365 TFALSVGESIITS
+365 SLSLTVNESIITS

-387 FLTSQGRSNQDAD
+387 FLTSQGRSNQDANK
-400 REVWENNGI
+400 ETWENNGI
-409 KVSFEGMNYTTN
+409 KVAFEGMNYTTN
-421 GWVVDSDG
+421 GWVVDPDG
-429 NTAMRLSGGATMEIP
+429 NTALRLSGGATMEIP

-458 VELEFAVR
+458 IELEFAVR

-623 ITGGLSQYKGDKKT
+623 ITGELSQYKGDKKT
-637 VSIEYVDR
+637 VNIEYVDK
-645 NHHEKSFTADGVVL
+645 NHPEKSFTADDVVL

-672 NYKGQFKNGFDMTES
+672 NYKGQFKKGFNMTES

-828 GNEDISH
+828 GNEDISK

-841 WVVSCKDDFEKF
+841 WVVSCKGNVDKF
-853 KNEFDEHFD
+853 KSELEQYFD
-862 KKTLI
+862 KKTIL

-879 DQRAKNQFLTYYSGG
+879 DQRAKNQFLTFYVGG
-894 KWLFIFYDNDTVF
+894 KWIFIFYDNDTVF

-918 YNIEVHDV
+918 YNIEIHDV

-946 AFASDIQAM
+946 AFASDIKSL
-955 YQNLRQKGILS
+955 YQDLRQKGILS
-966 YDNAIKF
+966 YDNVIKY
-973 CNTRQSDKWCEA
+973 CNTRQSDKWCES

-996 SPLIDGYM
+996 SPLIDGYT
-1004 DYSSGSA
+1004 DYSSGTA

-1060 YTPSEWSGVEP
+1060 YTPAEWSGVEP
-1071 KADITIGSFTAMYGT
+1071 KADITIGSLAAMYGT
-1086 IRWGSITK
+1086 IKWGSITK
-1094 SERMGENEV
+1094 SERMNEGEV
-1103 RTITAPANTQF
+1103 KTITAPTDTKF

-1146 TNITELVIG
+1146 TNITELIIG
-1155 SSVSGYKNQNFK
+1155 SSKAGYQNQNFS
-1167 VLSLGTNAKL
+1167 VLSLGNNAKL

-1195 GCENIEEIYARGTGA
+1195 GCENIEEVYARGTGA
-1210 TAVTLAEG
+1210 TSVNLAEG
-1218 GSLRILQLPATITNL
+1218 GVLRVLQLPASITNL
-1233 TLKNQTKLGDGL
+1233 TLKNQPKLGTGL
-1245 TLEGMTRIIE
+1245 TLETWAN
-1255 IVVENCPNID
+1255 IVALVIENCPNINAF
-1265 SFAMVKS
+1265 SRVKS
-1272 ILLGENALQRVRITG
+1272 ILADTNALQRVRITG
-1287 IKANESNFEMLYT
+1287 VNANESNFAILEQL
-1300 LAKLK
+1300 KNLK
-1305 GIGDYGEVQE
+1305 GIGDNGEYTDV
-1315 HAFLSGTYH
+1315 AYISGTYNIA
-1324 VPEADLTEIEQLNAI
+1324 EAGESDIEEYAKL
-1339 FPYLKIT
+1339 FPYLKII
-1346 ATKVIKLVPVTFDV
+1346 AGKVLKMHTVTFV
-1360 VSQLGT
+1360 V
-1366 PIEDAQVTI
+1366 
-1375 DGNTYSLAS
+1375 
-1384 GPTVAK
+1384 K
-1390 VLNNASYSYKI
+1390 
-1401 TYDEGKSFSD
+1401 
-1411 TVYVG
+1411 
-1416 DDPVTVSKQ
+1416 
-1425 FTVSVWVEVTFNVSS
+1425 S
-1440 QYGNISD
+1440 QYGNIKG
-1447 AKVTINNKTYSL
+1447 ATVTINGSTYSL
-1459 AKGSAVVKVKSDRS
+1459 SSGSASVKLLEGKN
-1473 YSYTIT
+1473 YSYTIN
-1479 YDGGKTSSGSV
+1479 YDGKIDSGSV
-1490 TVAKDPVVVTKTFTV
+1490 SVGSSDVTITKTYTV
-1505 SFDAMSMKPE
+1505 SFDVMSMKPE
-1515 ANGKIQFLVGGTTP
+1515 PNGKIQFTVGGSSV
-1529 SFTLSSGYSGLSVD
+1529 SFSLSSGYSGLSVD
-1543 WGDGTTDGTTSHT
+1543 WGDGTTDASTSHT
-1556 YTDGDSFHNVSVS
+1556 YMDGEIFHNVSVVVGNAKS
-1569 VANCAEI
+1569 I
-1576 KVASSNL
+1576 KVDVNAL
-1583 YAFWSIGD
+1583 YAFWDVGENSTI
-1591 NMQIVPASFSGYSN
+1591 IPSGFNSETWDAKTK
-1605 LQYVGSDIFKNFQG
+1605 LQYVGKDIFKNAGLKSSFQCYFQG
-1619 TNMSSRFKKCS
+1619 CAD
-1630 KLKSIPSGLFDN
+1630 LKEIPKGLFDN
-1642 CPNVTDF
+1642 CVTAWDF
-1649 LGCFCE
+1649 SYCFRGC
-1655 CSSLTEIP
+1655 SRLREIP
-1663 AGLFANCTKVEQFGS
+1663 
-1678 VFNTNEKENGCF
+1678 
-1690 EGCYSLTEIP
+1690 Y
-1700 ADLFDNCTN
+1700 DLFYKCVEAN
-1709 VTSFCGCFA
+1709 SF
-1718 LCYSLTEIPAGLFDD
+1718 
-1733 CLNVTDFSA
+1733 N
-1742 CFFGCSSLTEIP
+1742 
-1754 SGLFDNCTKV
+1754 
-1764 TMFGS
+1764 
-1769 AYGGVFGCFQGCSSL
+1769 
-1784 TEIPSGLFDNC
+1784 
-1795 TNVTSFLAC
+1795 
-1804 FQGCSSLTEIP
+1804 
-1815 ADLFDNCPN
+1815 
-1824 VTDFR
+1824 
-1829 YCFQGCSSLTE
+1829 YCFYK
-1840 IPADLF
+1840 
-1846 DNCTKVTMFGYNYS
+1846 CTLLRVGY
-1860 RTGCFEGCSSLAAG
+1860 
-1874 FIPFAA
+1874 IPFLDSYHPKLDTYYNTFTDISILVARA
-1880 LLKANYGYIYNSCS
+1880 KTPAN
-1894 MLTKLIAN
+1894 
-1902 SETPVSINSSIPNNS
+1902 VDNSSIPS
-1917 GLKIYVPDSA
+1917 SVEKIYVPDSA
-1927 IETYKT
+1927 IDTYKA

-1942 KIVGFSE
+1942 KIVGFNE
-1949 LTDEEKMKY
+1949 LTDEEKKKY
-1958 GITA
+1958 GITE

>member
-45 CMQIKDKKFLQIF
+45 CMQVKDKKFLQIF

-111 EVFSFLY
+111 EVFSFKY
-118 NSYYENEEDFSQVSG
+118 VSYYENEEDLSQVSG
-133 SCVVY
+133 SCIVY

-260 YLTATIKDIALES
+260 YLTATIQDIALES
-273 ERLKFSVICVE
+273 ERLKYSVICIE
-284 DGNDTPVI
+284 EGNDTPII
-292 ASSVESVNMTQ
+292 ACNMERVEMNQ
-303 YETVTIPFVVY
+303 YESVTIPFVVY
-314 DPLNNPADITLSVDQ
+314 DPLNNPADITLRVNNSV
-329 STVATRQVDRTQQ
+329 VATRQVDRTQQ
-342 SWIYKALSVGDG
+342 TWIYKALEVGG
-354 VMSIT
+354 GMMEIK
-359 CRGVSK
+359 CRTISK
-365 TFALSVGESIITS
+365 SLSLTVNESIITS

-387 FLTSQGRSNQDAD
+387 FLTSQGRSNQDANK
-400 REVWENNGI
+400 ETWENNGI
-409 KVSFEGMNYTTN
+409 KVAFEGMNYTTN
-421 GWVVDSDG
+421 GWVVDPDG
-429 NTAMRLSGGATMEIP
+429 NTALRLSGGATMEIP
-444 LQLFAKDIRQTGKT
+444 LKLFSKDIRQTGKT
-458 VELEFAVR
+458 IEIEFAVR
-466 QITDYT
+466 QITDFT
-472 SVVLSCLQGGIG
+472 SVILSCMQGSIG
-484 LELTPN
+484 LQLTPN
-490 TIMLTSEQSSME
+490 TISITSEQSALE

-510 VRVSFVIEKRA
+510 VRISFVIEKRA

-534 SQSIQYPDNDGFMQA
+534 SQSLQYPNNDGFTQS
-549 APVGITANS
+549 APVGITVDS
-558 ATATLDIYNIRVYS
+558 STATIDIYNIRSYS
-572 NNLKSQQ
+572 NNLNAQQ
-579 LLDNYIADLDDIE
+579 LLDNYIADMDDIE
-592 KKMAIFKRNQVYDT
+592 KKLTIFNRNQVYDT

-612 NALLE
+612 SKLLE

-623 ITGGLSQYKGDKKT
+623 ITGELSQYKGDKKT

-737 LTEPQ
+737 QTEPQ
-742 KKNGLIRTTVY
+742 KKNSLIRTTVY
-753 GEPCLIFHRASAG
+753 GEPCLIFHRSKAG
-766 ETPQFIGKYNFN
+766 ETPLFIGKYNFN

-787 GFADGD
+787 GFAEGD
-793 ESWEFLNNTSDRSLF
+793 ESWEFLNNTSDRSNF
-808 LSADFEGDAWKNDFE
+808 LSADFSGDGWKNDFE

-828 GNEDISH
+828 GNEDISK

-841 WVVSCKDDFEKF
+841 WVVSCKGNVDKF
-853 KNEFDEHFD
+853 KSELEQYFD
-862 KKTLI
+862 KKTIL
-867 FYYLITLVFGMV
+867 FYDLITLVFGMV
-879 DQRAKNQFLTYYSGG
+879 DQRAKNQFLTYYTGG

-918 YNIEVHDV
+918 YNIEIHDV

-934 GANSLLWELVEQ
+934 GANSLLWELVES
-946 AFASDIQAM
+946 AFADDIKSL
-955 YQNLRQKGILS
+955 YQTLRQKNILT
-966 YDNAIKF
+966 YDKVIEY

-985 VYNEDGYYKYE
+985 VYNEDSYFKYE
-996 SPLIDGYM
+996 SPLIDGYT
-1004 DYSSGSA
+1004 DYSSGTA

-1060 YTPSEWSGVEP
+1060 YSPSVWAGVEP
-1071 KADITIGSFTAMYGT
+1071 KADITIGAFSAMYGT
-1086 IRWGSITK
+1086 IRWGSVTK
-1094 SERMGENEV
+1094 SERMNEGEV
-1103 RTITAPANTQF
+1103 KTITAPVGTKF

-1146 TNITELVIG
+1146 TNITELIIG
-1155 SSVSGYKNQNFK
+1155 SSVSGYQNQNFK
-1167 VLSLGTNAKL
+1167 VLSLGNNSKL

-1195 GCENIEEIYARGTGA
+1195 SCENIEEVYARGTGA
-1210 TAVTLAEG
+1210 TAVNLVEG
-1218 GSLRILQLPATITNL
+1218 GVLRVLQLPASITNL
-1233 TLKNQTKLGDGL
+1233 TLKNQPKLGTGL
-1245 TLEGMTRIIE
+1245 TLETWTN
-1255 IVVENCPNID
+1255 IVALVIENCPNID
-1265 SFAMVKS
+1265 AFSRVKS
-1272 ILLGENALQRVRITG
+1272 ILADTNALQRVRFTG
-1287 IKANESNFEMLYT
+1287 VKTSESNFAILKR
-1300 LAKLK
+1300 LKNLK
-1305 GIGDYGEVQE
+1305 GIGDNGEYTDV
-1315 HAFLSGTYH
+1315 AYISGTYNIT
-1324 VPEADLTEIEQLNAI
+1324 EAGEDDIEEYTKL
-1339 FPYLKIT
+1339 FPYLKIV
-1346 ATKVIKLVPVTFDV
+1346 AGKVLKMHTVTFIV
-1360 VSQLGT
+1360 
-1366 PIEDAQVTI
+1366 
-1375 DGNTYSLAS
+1375 
-1384 GPTVAK
+1384 K
-1390 VLNNASYSYKI
+1390 
-1401 TYDEGKSFSD
+1401 
-1411 TVYVG
+1411 
-1416 DDPVTVSKQ
+1416 
-1425 FTVSVWVEVTFNVSS
+1425 S
-1440 QYGNISD
+1440 QYGNIKG
-1447 AKVTINNKTYSL
+1447 ATVTINDSTYSL
-1459 AKGSAVVKVKSDRS
+1459 SSGTASVKLLEGKSYR
-1473 YSYTIT
+1473 YTIN
-1479 YDGGKTSSGSV
+1479 YDGKTDSGSV
-1490 TVAKDPVVVTKTFTV
+1490 SVGSSDVTITKTYTIY
-1505 SFDAMSMKPE
+1505 FDAMSMKPE
-1515 ANGKIQFLVGGTTP
+1515 ENGKIQFTVGGSSV
-1529 SFTLSSGYSGLSVD
+1529 SFSLSSEYSDLSVD

-1556 YTDGDSFHNVSVS
+1556 YTDEDSFHNISVS

-1591 NMQIVPASFSGYSN
+1591 NIQIVPALFRSYPN
-1605 LQYVGSDIFKNFQG
+1605 LQYIGSNIFKNFQG
-1619 TNMSSRFKKCS
+1619 TTISSVFMGCIN
-1630 KLKSIPSGLFDN
+1630 LKSIPSGLFDN
-1642 CPNVTDF
+1642 CQNVTSFYSCFYSCISLKSIPSGLFDNCQNATGFYSCFSGCASLTEIPSGLFDKCPNVTDF
-1649 LGCFCE
+1649 SNCFKSCI
-1655 CSSLTEIP
+1655 SLKSIP
-1663 AGLFANCTKVEQFGS
+1663 SGLFNKC
-1678 VFNTNEKENGCF
+1678 
-1690 EGCYSLTEIP
+1690 P
-1700 ADLFDNCTN
+1700 
-1709 VTSFCGCFA
+1709 
-1718 LCYSLTEIPAGLFDD
+1718 
-1733 CLNVTDFSA
+1733 NVTDFSD
-1742 CFFGCSSLTEIP
+1742 CFYGCSGLTEIP
-1754 SGLFDNCTKV
+1754 SGLFDNCQKV
-1764 TMFGS
+1764 TSFYS
-1769 AYGGVFGCFQGCSSL
+1769 CFYSCISL
-1784 TEIPSGLFDNC
+1784 KSIPSGLFDNC
-1795 TNVTSFLAC
+1795 QNATNFDEC
-1804 FQGCSSLTEIP
+1804 FYGCRSLT
-1815 ADLFDNCPN
+1815 
-1824 VTDFR
+1824 
-1829 YCFQGCSSLTE
+1829 
-1840 IPADLF
+1840 
-1846 DNCTKVTMFGYNYS
+1846 
-1860 RTGCFEGCSSLAAG
+1860 AG

-1880 LLKANYGYIYNSCS
+1880 LLKANYRYIYKSCS

-1902 SETPVSINSSIPNNS
+1902 SETPVSINDSIPDNS

-1933 ATNWSAFAD
+1933 ATNWNAFAD
-1942 KIVGFSE
+1942 NIVGFSE
-1949 LTDEEKMKY
+1949 LTDEEKNKY

>member
-1 MAKVYDNPI
+1 MAKVYDGKI
-10 NLSTNWGGDSSTGNL
+10 DLSTDWGGDLSTGGL
-25 PVSGRRVQ
+25 PVAGGRVQ
-33 ELIKNTFAKKGG
+33 ELIKSTFAKKGG
-45 CMQIKDKKFLQIF
+45 YVQVKDKKFLQIF
-58 ADEASMRK
+58 ADEASAKK
-66 YNSNTEKYEDLV
+66 YNLDSDKYADLLI
-78 VSQVQLPNT
+78 SQVQLPNT
-87 GATQATMKVTV
+87 GATQATMKVSV
-98 LGIPSEYS
+98 LSTPSEYS
-106 TKGRS
+106 TTGRS

-118 NSYYENEEDFSQVSG
+118 NSYYENEEDLSQVSG

-153 TYDVDV
+153 TYNIDV
-159 SKYLS
+159 SKYLT

-186 EIQMVNLKVISDF
+186 EVQMVNLKVVSDF

-205 NGVVPFT
+205 NGDIPFT
-212 YTPIGNITKTVHIL
+212 YTPIGNIMKTVHIL
-226 MDGVEIHSEETDV
+226 MDGEEIHSEETEV
-239 NNRQLSFDIPAQS
+239 NNRQLSFEIPAQS
-252 HGAHTLEV
+252 HGAHALEV
-260 YLTATIKDIALES
+260 YLTATIQEIELES
-273 ERLKFSVICVE
+273 EHLKFSVICIE
-284 DGNDTPVI
+284 DGNETPII
-292 ASSVESVNMTQ
+292 ATNTETVTMNQ
-303 YETVTIPFVVY
+303 YESVTIPFVVY
-314 DPLNNPADITLSVDQ
+314 DPLNNPSEITLSVNK
-329 STVATRQVDRTQQ
+329 SVVATRQVDRTQQ
-342 SWIYKALSVGDG
+342 TWIYKALEVGG
-354 VMSIT
+354 GMMAIT

-365 TFALSVGESIITS
+365 SLSLTVNESIITS

-387 FLTSQGRSNQDAD
+387 FLTSQGRSNQDANK
-400 REVWENNGI
+400 ETWENNGI
-409 KVSFEGMNYTTN
+409 KVAFEGMNYTTN

-458 VELEFAVR
+458 IELEFAVR
-466 QITDYT
+466 LITDYT

-534 SQSIQYPDNDGFMQA
+534 SQSVQYPDNDGFMQA
-549 APVGITANS
+549 SPVGITANS

-623 ITGGLSQYKGDKKT
+623 ITGELSQYKGDKKT
-637 VSIEYVDR
+637 VSIEYVDK
-645 NHHEKSFTADGVVL
+645 NHPEKSFTADGVVL

-672 NYKGQFKNGFDMTES
+672 NYKGQFKKGFDMTES

-693 FTLDENAVLP
+693 FTLDEDAVLP

-742 KKNGLIRTTVY
+742 KKNALIRTTVY

-808 LSADFEGDAWKNDFE
+808 RSADFDGDAWKNDFE

-828 GNEDISH
+828 GNEDITH
-835 MKEVFA
+835 MKEIFA
-841 WVVSCKDDFEKF
+841 WVVSCKDDLEKF
-853 KNEFDEHFD
+853 KSEFDEHFD
-862 KKTLI
+862 KKTLV

-918 YNIEVHDV
+918 YNIEIHDV

-946 AFASDIQAM
+946 AFAGDIKSL
-955 YQNLRQKGILS
+955 YQDLRQKGILS
-966 YDNAIKF
+966 YDNVIKY

-996 SPLIDGYM
+996 SPLIDGYT
-1004 DYSSGSA
+1004 DYSSGTA

-1060 YTPSEWSGVEP
+1060 YTPAEWSGVEP
-1071 KADITIGSFTAMYGT
+1071 KADITIGSLAAMYGT
-1086 IRWGSITK
+1086 IKWGSITK
-1094 SERMGENEV
+1094 SERMSEGEV
-1103 RTITAPANTQF
+1103 KTITAPTDTKF

-1146 TNITELVIG
+1146 TNITELIIG
-1155 SSVSGYKNQNFK
+1155 SSVSGYKNQNFS
-1167 VLSLGTNAKL
+1167 VLSLGNNAKL

-1195 GCENIEEIYARGTGA
+1195 GCENIEEVYARGTGA
-1210 TAVTLAEG
+1210 TAVNLAEG
-1218 GSLRILQLPATITNL
+1218 GVLRVLQLPASITNL
-1233 TLKNQTKLGDGL
+1233 TLKNQPKLGTGL
-1245 TLEGMTRIIE
+1245 TLESWANVVSL
-1255 IVVENCPNID
+1255 VVENCPNINVL
-1265 SFAMVKS
+1265 SRVKS
-1272 ILLGENALQRVRITG
+1272 ILADTNALQRVRITG
-1287 IKANESNFEMLYT
+1287 IKASESNFAILEQL
-1300 LAKLK
+1300 KNLK
-1305 GIGDYGEVQE
+1305 GIGDNGEYTDV
-1315 HAFLSGTYH
+1315 AYISGTYNIA
-1324 VPEADLTEIEQLNAI
+1324 EAGESDIEEYAKL
-1339 FPYLKIT
+1339 FPYLKIV
-1346 ATKVIKLVPVTFDV
+1346 AGKVLKMHTVTFV
-1360 VSQLGT
+1360 V
-1366 PIEDAQVTI
+1366 
-1375 DGNTYSLAS
+1375 
-1384 GPTVAK
+1384 K
-1390 VLNNASYSYKI
+1390 
-1401 TYDEGKSFSD
+1401 
-1411 TVYVG
+1411 
-1416 DDPVTVSKQ
+1416 
-1425 FTVSVWVEVTFNVSS
+1425 S
-1440 QYGNISD
+1440 QYGNIKG
-1447 AKVTINNKTYSL
+1447 ATVTINGSTYSL
-1459 AKGSAVVKVKSDRS
+1459 SSGTASVKLLEGKS
-1473 YSYTIT
+1473 YSYTIN
-1479 YDGGKTSSGSV
+1479 YDGKTDSGSV
-1490 TVAKDPVVVTKTFTV
+1490 SVGSSDVTITKTYTV

-1515 ANGKIQFLVGGTTP
+1515 PNGKIQFTVGGASV
-1529 SFTLSSGYSGLSVD
+1529 SFSLSSGYSDLSVD
-1543 WGDGTTDGTTSHT
+1543 WGDGTTDSSLSHT
-1556 YTDGDSFHNVSVS
+1556 YTDGSNFHNVSVEVENATS
-1569 VANCAEI
+1569 INVDTNC
-1576 KVASSNL
+1576 L
-1583 YAFWSIGD
+1583 YAFWSVGD
-1591 NMQIVPASFSGYSN
+1591 NMKVVPSFYSCSK
-1605 LQYVGSDIFKNFQG
+1605 LQYVGLDVLKNF
-1619 TNMSSRFKKCS
+1619 TNTSLEQKFY
-1630 KLKSIPSGLFDN
+1630 N
-1642 CPNVTDF
+1642 
-1649 LGCFCE
+1649 
-1655 CSSLTEIP
+1655 CSSL
-1663 AGLFANCTKVEQFGS
+1663 K
-1678 VFNTNEKENGCF
+1678 
-1690 EGCYSLTEIP
+1690 
-1700 ADLFDNCTN
+1700 
-1709 VTSFCGCFA
+1709 
-1718 LCYSLTEIPAGLFDD
+1718 
-1733 CLNVTDFSA
+1733 
-1742 CFFGCSSLTEIP
+1742 EIP
-1754 SGLFDNCTKV
+1754 SGLFDNCTAV
-1764 TMFGS
+1764 TSFYS
-1769 AYGGVFGCFQGCSSL
+1769 CFYNCSSL
-1784 TEIPSGLFDNC
+1784 KEIPSGLFDNC
-1795 TNVTSFLAC
+1795 VHASNFQYC
-1804 FQGCSSLTEIP
+1804 FRECSSLREMP
-1815 ADLFDNCPN
+1815 YDLFYKCLYAN
-1824 VTDFR
+1824 DFK
-1829 YCFQGCSSLTE
+1829 YCFYGCKLLKVGY
-1840 IPADLF
+1840 IPI
-1846 DNCTKVTMFGYNYS
+1846 CYGYNS
-1860 RTGCFEGCSSLAAG
+1860 
-1874 FIPFAA
+1874 
-1880 LLKANYGYIYNSCS
+1880 NSIWYAYTFTDIRI
-1894 MLTKLIAN
+1894 LVAN
-1902 SETPVSINSSIPNNS
+1902 SVTPASIYSKDEELPNSIE
-1917 GLKIYVPDSA
+1917 KIYVPDSA
-1927 IETYKT
+1927 IDTYKA

-1949 LTDEEKMKY
+1949 LTDEEKKKY

>member
-10 NLSTNWGGDSSTGNL
+10 TLSTNWGGDSSTGNL

-45 CMQIKDKKFLQIF
+45 CVQIKDKKFLQIF

-87 GATQATMKVTV
+87 GATQATMKNTIFVT
-98 LGIPSEYS
+98 PSEY
-106 TKGRS
+106 TTAGRA
-111 EVFSFLY
+111 ETFMFKYL
-118 NSYYENEEDFSQVSG
+118 SYYENEEDLSQMSG
-133 SCVVY
+133 SCTVY
-138 VNNIQRERISLRAGN
+138 VAGLQRERISLRSGN
-153 TYDVDV
+153 TYTIDV
-159 SKYLS
+159 SKYLT

-186 EIQMVNLKVISDF
+186 EVQMVNLKVLSDF
-199 DYISAY
+199 DYIAAY
-205 NGVVPFT
+205 NGIIPFT
-212 YTPIGNITKTVHIL
+212 YTPIGNILKTVHIL
-226 MDGVEIHSEETDV
+226 MDGEEIHSEETEV
-239 NNRQLSFDIPAQS
+239 NNRQLSFEIPAQS

-260 YLTATIKDIALES
+260 YLTATIQDIALES
-273 ERLKFSVICVE
+273 ERLKYSVICIE
-284 DGNDTPVI
+284 EGNDTPII
-292 ASSVESVNMTQ
+292 ACNMERVEMNQ
-303 YETVTIPFVVY
+303 YESVTIPFVVY
-314 DPLNNPADITLSVDQ
+314 DPLNNPADITLRVNNSV
-329 STVATRQVDRTQQ
+329 VATRQVDRTQQ
-342 SWIYKALSVGDG
+342 TWIYKALEVGG
-354 VMSIT
+354 GMMEIK
-359 CRGVSK
+359 CRTISK
-365 TFALSVGESIITS
+365 SLSLTVNESIITS

-387 FLTSQGRSNQDAD
+387 FLTSQGRSNQDANK
-400 REVWENNGI
+400 ETWENNGI
-409 KVSFEGMNYTTN
+409 KVAFEGMNYTTN
-421 GWVVDSDG
+421 GWVVDPDG
-429 NTAMRLSGGATMEIP
+429 NTALRLSGGATMEIP

-458 VELEFAVR
+458 IELEFAVR

-623 ITGGLSQYKGDKKT
+623 ITGELSQYKGDKKT

-828 GNEDISH
+828 GNEDISK

-841 WVVSCKDDFEKF
+841 WVVSCKGNVDKF
-853 KNEFDEHFD
+853 KSELEQYFD
-862 KKTLI
+862 KKTIL
-867 FYYLITLVFGMV
+867 FYDLITLVFGMV
-879 DQRAKNQFLTYYSGG
+879 DQRAKNQFLTFYVGG
-894 KWLFIFYDNDTVF
+894 KWIFIFYDNDTVF

-918 YNIEVHDV
+918 YNIEIHDV

-946 AFASDIQAM
+946 AFASDIKSL
-955 YQNLRQKGILS
+955 YQDLRQKGILS
-966 YDNAIKF
+966 YDNVIKY

-996 SPLIDGYM
+996 SPLIDGYT
-1004 DYSSGSA
+1004 DYSSGTA

-1060 YTPSEWSGVEP
+1060 YTPAEWSGVEP
-1071 KADITIGSFTAMYGT
+1071 KADITIGSLAAMYGT
-1086 IRWGSITK
+1086 IKWGSITK
-1094 SERMGENEV
+1094 SERMNEGEV
-1103 RTITAPANTQF
+1103 KTITAPTDTKF

-1146 TNITELVIG
+1146 TNITELIIG
-1155 SSVSGYKNQNFK
+1155 SSKAGYQNQNFS
-1167 VLSLGTNAKL
+1167 VLSLGNNAKL

-1189 ASIDVS
+1189 ASINVS
-1195 GCENIEEIYARGTGA
+1195 GCENIEEVYARGTGA
-1210 TAVTLAEG
+1210 TAVNLADG
-1218 GSLRILQLPATITNL
+1218 GVLRVLQLPASITNL
-1233 TLKNQTKLGDGL
+1233 TLKNQPKLGTGL
-1245 TLEGMTRIIE
+1245 TLETWAN
-1255 IVVENCPNID
+1255 IVALVIENCPNINAF
-1265 SFAMVKS
+1265 SRVKS
-1272 ILLGENALQRVRITG
+1272 ILADTNALQRVRITG
-1287 IKANESNFEMLYT
+1287 VKASESNFAILEQL
-1300 LAKLK
+1300 KNLK
-1305 GIGDYGEVQE
+1305 GIGDNGEYTDV
-1315 HAFLSGTYH
+1315 AYISGTYNIA
-1324 VPEADLTEIEQLNAI
+1324 EAGESDIEEYAKL
-1339 FPYLKIT
+1339 FPYLKII
-1346 ATKVIKLVPVTFDV
+1346 AGKVLKMHTVTFV
-1360 VSQLGT
+1360 V
-1366 PIEDAQVTI
+1366 
-1375 DGNTYSLAS
+1375 
-1384 GPTVAK
+1384 K
-1390 VLNNASYSYKI
+1390 
-1401 TYDEGKSFSD
+1401 
-1411 TVYVG
+1411 
-1416 DDPVTVSKQ
+1416 
-1425 FTVSVWVEVTFNVSS
+1425 S
-1440 QYGNISD
+1440 QYGNIKG
-1447 AKVTINNKTYSL
+1447 ATVTINGSTYSL
-1459 AKGSAVVKVKSDRS
+1459 SSGSASVKLLEGKN
-1473 YSYTIT
+1473 YSYTIN
-1479 YDGGKTSSGSV
+1479 YDGKIDSDSVSVGSSDV
-1490 TVAKDPVVVTKTFTV
+1490 TITKTYTV

-1515 ANGKIQFLVGGTTP
+1515 PNGKIQFTVGGSSV
-1529 SFTLSSGYSGLSVD
+1529 SFSLSSGYSGLSVD
-1543 WGDGTTDGTTSHT
+1543 WGDGTTDANTSHT
-1556 YTDGDSFHNVSVS
+1556 YMDGEIFHNVSVVVENATS
-1569 VANCAEI
+1569 I
-1576 KVASSNL
+1576 KVDVNAL
-1583 YAFWSIGD
+1583 YAFWDVGENSAIIPSAFNSETWD
-1591 NMQIVPASFSGYSN
+1591 AKTK
-1605 LQYVGSDIFKNFQG
+1605 LQYVGKDIFKNAGLQEKFEFYFHG
-1619 TNMSSRFKKCS
+1619 CAN
-1630 KLKSIPSGLFDN
+1630 LKEIPKGLFDN
-1642 CPNVTDF
+1642 CVSATNF
-1649 LGCFCE
+1649 GYCFR
-1655 CSSLTEIP
+1655 
-1663 AGLFANCTKVEQFGS
+1663 
-1678 VFNTNEKENGCF
+1678 
-1690 EGCYSLTEIP
+1690 
-1700 ADLFDNCTN
+1700 
-1709 VTSFCGCFA
+1709 
-1718 LCYSLTEIPAGLFDD
+1718 
-1733 CLNVTDFSA
+1733 
-1742 CFFGCSSLTEIP
+1742 GCSSLREIP
-1754 SGLFDNCTKV
+1754 
-1764 TMFGS
+1764 
-1769 AYGGVFGCFQGCSSL
+1769 Y
-1784 TEIPSGLFDNC
+1784 
-1795 TNVTSFLAC
+1795 
-1804 FQGCSSLTEIP
+1804 
-1815 ADLFDNCPN
+1815 DLFYKCRHADE
-1824 VTDFR
+1824 FR
-1829 YCFQGCSSLTE
+1829 YCF
-1840 IPADLF
+1840 F
-1846 DNCTKVTMFGYNYS
+1846 NCTLLRVGYIPILNSYYS
-1860 RTGCFEGCSSLAAG
+1860 REVSYTYTFTDISILVAR
-1874 FIPFAA
+1874 
-1880 LLKANYGYIYNSCS
+1880 N
-1894 MLTKLIAN
+1894 
-1902 SETPVSINSSIPNNS
+1902 ETPASVNNFSIPRS
-1917 GLKIYVPDSA
+1917 VKKIYVPDSA
-1927 IETYKT
+1927 IDTYK
-1933 ATNWSAFAD
+1933 AAEKWSAFAD

-1949 LTDEEKMKY
+1949 LTDEEKEKY